1 MKCSFYSNPSYSPLK
16 LKEEEEGWKKLRT
29 FLKHLW
35 CVKNWMKWK
44 YHNRDSWEKDFNF
57 KKNCLVARNKLILF
71 RSFPL
76 KNQMPLFHSN
86 YSLVISTITKYF
98 RRLQDVI
105 SDLQRFFKFQCSLS
119 KWIMRCYLVL
129 IVVLT
134 FFFSYSYFCLTSWI
148 LLRWK

>member
-1 MKCSFYSNPSYSPLK
+1 M
-16 LKEEEEGWKKLRT
+16 RT

-44 YHNRDSWEKDFNF
+44 YHNRDSWEKILTSKRIAYSFAI
-57 KKNCLVARNKLILF
+57 KWYLQGVRLKL
-71 RSFPL
+71 SL
-76 KNQMPLFHSN
+76 KNQMPLFYSN
-86 YSLVISTITKYF
+86 YSLVISTMTKYF

-119 KWIMRCYLVL
+119 KWIMRCYLIL

-134 FFFSYSYFCLTSWI
+134 FFSFLFLFNFFCLVEMKVEAAK
-148 LLRWK
+148 LLLS